1 MAALYVPSLTS
12 LVYVYLFGRARPLRS
27 YKLVKL
33 GKNLSGLL
41 ECFGY
46 KYLDT
51 SWLGLGRDNSQL
63 QIGPSLL

>member
-12 LVYVYLFGRARPLRS
+12 LVYVYLFGQARPLRS

-33 GKNLSGLL
+33 GKYLSGLL

-46 KYLDT
+46 NYLET
-51 SWLGLGRDNSQL
+51 DNQPH
-63 QIGPSLL
+63 QAGKVWV